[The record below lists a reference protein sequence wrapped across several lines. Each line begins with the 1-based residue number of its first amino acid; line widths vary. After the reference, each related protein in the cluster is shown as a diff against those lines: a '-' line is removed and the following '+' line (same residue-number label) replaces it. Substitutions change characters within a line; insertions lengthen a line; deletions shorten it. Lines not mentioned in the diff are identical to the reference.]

1 MIVIYDIMKPA
12 DAGVGHGLRLQVTG
26 LSGYYTLLD
35 QSQNH
40 FPKTQMPKPELSE
53 HINSYQRE
61 RAGYRMEPGT
71 SVVIRLNPGKLGT
84 MDLKKTVKEY
94 LCGSRVPVY
103 YNNERIGQTYEEV
116 MEAAHAVEGE
126 KVYELTDEMKE
137 KFDGAFVV
145 QMLSIA
151 KELR

>member
-1 MIVIYDIMKPA
+1 
-12 DAGVGHGLRLQVTG
+12 
-26 LSGYYTLLD
+26 
-35 QSQNH
+35 
-40 FPKTQMPKPELSE
+40 
-53 HINSYQRE
+53 
-61 RAGYRMEPGT
+61 MEPGT

-84 MDLKKTVKEY
+84 MDLKKTVKKY

>member
-1 MIVIYDIMKPA
+1 M
-12 DAGVGHGLRLQVTG
+12 
-26 LSGYYTLLD
+26 
-35 QSQNH
+35 
-40 FPKTQMPKPELSE
+40 
-53 HINSYQRE
+53 
-61 RAGYRMEPGT
+61 
-71 SVVIRLNPGKLGT
+71 
-84 MDLKKTVKEY
+84 
-94 LCGSRVPVY
+94 Y